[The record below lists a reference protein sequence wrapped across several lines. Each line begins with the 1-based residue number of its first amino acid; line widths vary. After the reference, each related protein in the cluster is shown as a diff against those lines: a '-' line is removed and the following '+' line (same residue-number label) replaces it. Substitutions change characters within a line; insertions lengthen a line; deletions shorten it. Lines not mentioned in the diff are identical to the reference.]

1 MRLLSDASYF
11 SMQAQIRSQADTIRY
26 LNKEISKLEAD
37 NVMLSERIA
46 MFETKLGVS
55 GIMNEDGSFKD
66 DAETVLKTAS
76 IVLSKL
82 EELR

>member
-1 MRLLSDASYF
+1 
-11 SMQAQIRSQADTIRY
+11 MQAQIRSQADTIRY
-26 LNKEISKLEAD
+26 LNKEISKLESD

-76 IVLSKL
+76 IVLLKL